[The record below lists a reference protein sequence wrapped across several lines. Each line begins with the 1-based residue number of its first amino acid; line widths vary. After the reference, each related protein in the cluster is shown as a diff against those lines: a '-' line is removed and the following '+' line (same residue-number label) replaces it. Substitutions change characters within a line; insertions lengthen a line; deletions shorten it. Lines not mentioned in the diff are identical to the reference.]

1 LGRPSK
7 GDGGVWGGKSSFSFL
22 ANGLAMGFDGSDSLA
37 AWMDSADLILLPP
50 IYFACH

>member
-7 GDGGVWGGKSSFSFL
+7 GDGGDWGGKSYFSFL